1 MAGSESVLVVDDS
14 RVVRELA
21 LQLMAPHFSRIHV
34 AESCA
39 EAKRVLGDHRDLEL
53 VLCDVCLPDGSGFDV
68 LGFARSLPEGP
79 RVVMLTARPSAE
91 DERRALDAGALG
103 YLSKPFNY
111 PALEGLLRRQAEKR
125 READRRVRAPLARA
139 HLLDVMEASPL
150 VTCEVR
156 DLSVLGAFLETPGP
170 IPVGENFRLVLDIG
184 DGVLRPA
191 VEVVRVQAPAW
202 GRTSGVAVRFVDMSP
217 EDRRRLQEFLAGR

>member
-1 MAGSESVLVVDDS
+1 MSRSDSVLVVDDS

-21 LQLMAPHFSRIHV
+21 LQLMAPHFARIHV

-39 EAKRVLGDHRDLEL
+39 EAKRVIGEHRDVGL

-79 RVVMLTARPSAE
+79 RVVMLTARPSDD

-111 PALEGLLRRQAEKR
+111 QALAGLLQRGTVR
-125 READRRVRAPLARA
+125 READRRVRPPLARA
-139 HLLDVMEASPL
+139 HLLDVMEAAPL

-170 IPVGENFRLVLDIG
+170 IPVGASFRLVLDIG
-184 DGVLRPA
+184 DGVLRPG
-191 VEVVRVQAPAW
+191 VEVVRLQAPGW
-202 GRTSGVAVRFVDMSP
+202 GRVGGVAVRYVDMSP